1 MFASCFK
8 IFEDDIAQA
17 IKINANQIS
26 KHSFLFLTEKPICF
40 NTEDIFKALNIS
52 ESKLGGNDWENLRKF
67 SEIHKI
73 VPIQKWEDGIEIS
86 LRFFLHDNI
95 QILKYW
101 GSVYAKTCYS
111 KWPRRL
117 RWDSNVKVDGGQS
130 ISANGQT
137 AAVPNSPNQLDVKSQ
152 NDKNIE
158 AEQQHVKSV
167 EPYRV
172 CRRLFI

>member
-1 MFASCFK
+1 MDNIKPTYEYYLFLCDETWSEASKSIMYKGLWKQEQNRLYFEKYNLAKEYSFFKNYNKQVMFASCFK

-95 QILKYW
+95 QILKY
-101 GSVYAKTCYS
+101 
-111 KWPRRL
+111 
-117 RWDSNVKVDGGQS
+117 
-130 ISANGQT
+130 
-137 AAVPNSPNQLDVKSQ
+137 
-152 NDKNIE
+152 
-158 AEQQHVKSV
+158 
-167 EPYRV
+167 
-172 CRRLFI
+172 